1 VKRDLPSLVASLE
14 NAQAPRLLLLF
25 GDDLSVQEAGKV
37 VLDAVV
43 PDEKIAFN
51 FERFDGRSAAWD
63 QVEASLMTP
72 PFFPGK
78 KLLWVENAPYFLSR
92 EQKGELG
99 KKILEAWRDAKR
111 DDAVQLLI
119 DLLVLEGWTQEQWN
133 RLDSESTST
142 VLTLLDTDGAESQQ
156 TAKAD
161 AEALLAYSK
170 SRDLDLNQRKVSQ
183 GHRLLNLLEN
193 GLPEWAFLLLTAT
206 QVDRRTRLYKRF
218 EEIGAVLYLALDRDR
233 SGKIVRESLLE
244 FITRRL
250 RHYGKTAEPQ
260 ALEIILAR
268 CGDEL
273 RGIQQEL
280 DKLVLFAGE
289 RPKIS
294 AVDVETSWADRGEGW
309 IFDLTRAIGER
320 DAPGA
325 LSQLA
330 RLLAQG
336 EHPLKL
342 LATMASEVRR
352 LIAARQL
359 LDTELARVWKRGLS
373 YQQFQQT
380 VLRHGTSPLGRNPY
394 GDYLCFQRAERF
406 SLRELRGYMEDL
418 FDADFRLKSSGGSP
432 RVVLEKIILG
442 MCLGRQTGKQ
452 RSEFRSGA

>member
-1 VKRDLPSLVASLE
+1 
-14 NAQAPRLLLLF
+14 
-25 GDDLSVQEAGKV
+25 
-37 VLDAVV
+37 
-43 PDEKIAFN
+43 
-51 FERFDGRSAAWD
+51 
-63 QVEASLMTP
+63 
-72 PFFPGK
+72 
-78 KLLWVENAPYFLSR
+78 
-92 EQKGELG
+92 
-99 KKILEAWRDAKR
+99 
-111 DDAVQLLI
+111 
-119 DLLVLEGWTQEQWN
+119 
-133 RLDSESTST
+133 
-142 VLTLLDTDGAESQQ
+142 
-156 TAKAD
+156 
-161 AEALLAYSK
+161 
-170 SRDLDLNQRKVSQ
+170 
-183 GHRLLNLLEN
+183 
-193 GLPEWAFLLLTAT
+193 
-206 QVDRRTRLYKRF
+206 
-218 EEIGAVLYLALDRDR
+218 LDRDR

-268 CGDEL
+268 SGDEL
-273 RGIQQEL
+273 RSIQQEL
-280 DKLVLFAGE
+280 EKLVLFTGE

-380 VLRHGTSPLGRNPY
+380 VLQHGTSPLGRNPY
-394 GDYLCFQRAERF
+394 GDYLCFQRAERI

-432 RVVLEKIILG
+432 RLVLEKIILG
-442 MCLGRQTGKQ
+442 ICLGRQTGKQ